1 MTPPRLTAVYG
12 IPADETFDFFEGR
25 RLDAVTFGRYKVSLF
40 FDEGVGLDVEG
51 PLAVT
56 VPGGDERSA
65 EDSRA
70 LAAPLL
76 DLLAL
81 TVTAVRVDAPSSLA
95 LTFENGTT
103 VRAIDDLGPYE
114 CFDVHHGER
123 IWIM

>member
-1 MTPPRLTAVYG
+1 MYG
-12 IPADETFDFFEGR
+12 ITAGETFGFFEGR
-25 RLDAVTFGRYKVSLF
+25 RLDAVTYGRYKVSLF

-51 PLAVT
+51 VLAVT
-56 VPGGDERSA
+56 VTGGDERSA
-65 EDSRA
+65 EDARD

-76 DLLAL
+76 DLLSL

-95 LTFENGTT
+95 LEFENGTV

-114 CFDVHHGER
+114 CFDVHHGGH

>member
-1 MTPPRLTAVYG
+1 MYG

-25 RLDAVTFGRYKVSLF
+25 RLDAVTFGRYKVSLS

-51 PLAVT
+51 PLAV
-56 VPGGDERSA
+56 
-65 EDSRA
+65 
-70 LAAPLL
+70 AAPGSDEHVADDARSVAAPVL

-95 LTFENGTT
+95 LTFENVTI